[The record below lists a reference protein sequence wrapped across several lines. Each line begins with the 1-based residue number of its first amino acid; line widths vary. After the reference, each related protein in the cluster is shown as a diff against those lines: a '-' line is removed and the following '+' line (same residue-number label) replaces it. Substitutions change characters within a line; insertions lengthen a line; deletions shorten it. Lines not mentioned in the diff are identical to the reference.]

1 MRRLLAAAA
10 LAWINFTLV
19 FMAISSTF
27 AAGPVSNLP
36 MCCRRDDKHA
46 CSLMAQSPMAQS
58 PASGPAFE
66 AARCP
71 LYPGARAL
79 PVQSNGN
86 GVPIS
91 VAVNDG
97 IASHSAA
104 QPQTEARYRM
114 SYSRAGQKRGPPVSL
129 A

>member
-19 FMAISSTF
+19 FMAISSAF
-27 AAGPVSNLP
+27 GAGPVSNLP
-36 MCCRRDDKHA
+36 FCCRRDGRHA
-46 CSLMAQSPMAQS
+46 CSLMAQSPAF
-58 PASGPAFE
+58 GPAFQ
-66 AARCP
+66 AAPCQ

-79 PVQSNGN
+79 PAQSKGN

-91 VAVNDG
+91 VAVNAG